1 MYDYAEGITLGLLLQ
16 NEIPGALTKSKE
28 LAADLINIFQT
39 KDGYFVTRV
48 TSLGTKHKV
57 PYLRWPQAQIFF
69 ALTST
74 WLIED
79 PSRDALIVQSIS
91 PIP

>member
-69 ALTST
+69 ALTS
-74 WLIED
+74 LMKEFKK
-79 PSRDALIVQSIS
+79 
-91 PIP
+91 